1 MRAELRHARYGYLLA
16 LHLLL
21 LCATGWTPSEVAAV
35 LFCSRSGVYR
45 IVWTYR
51 ARTLTADEGS
61 ERVIQQRR
69 LRLLTPSLKR
79 SVLAL
84 LKTAPR
90 ALGWCRTR
98 WSCATL
104 AGELQ
109 VRRGMAVSAETM
121 RHWLH
126 ELGWEWKR
134 AKVAAKDEDPERV
147 TKLARIRLAFEQLRA
162 GTVLFFADELDI
174 NLLPKVG
181 YQWMPKG
188 EQVAVMTPGT
198 NEKRYLA
205 GALELTTGAITH
217 CVWYRKQT
225 ALFLDL
231 LETLDRTHPAPRFTH
246 LTVVA
251 DNAKIH
257 KAAKVQHWLAAHPRF
272 AVLYLPTYCPRA
284 NPIER
289 AVGDVHDKC
298 TRNHTR
304 KRIWHLVQDVKQHLR
319 VNGSW
324 RYARSDSSYTPE
336 VRAAVEALHA
346 KANSLD
352 ALSQLAAWVY
362 ECRVVRFRSINSRNC
377 PHGQYSCNDRP
388 SNFEQN

>member
-1 MRAELRHARYGYLLA
+1 VPRPTIVEIPLEEQARMRAELRRARYGYLLA

-21 LCATGWTPSEVAAV
+21 LCAAGRTPSEVAAV
-35 LFCSRSGVYR
+35 LFCSRSSVYR
-45 IVWTYR
+45 IVRAYR
-51 ARTLTADEGS
+51 AGTLTFDEAT
-61 ERVIQQRR
+61 EQATQQRR

-79 SVLAL
+79 SVQAL

-90 ALGWCRTR
+90 ASGWCRTR

-104 AGELQ
+104 AVEVQ
-109 VRRGMAVSAETM
+109 VRRGIQVSVETM

-134 AKVAAKDEDPERV
+134 AKLAAKDDDPQRV
-147 TKLARIRLAFEQLRA
+147 EKLARIRLAFEQLRA
-162 GTVLFFADELDI
+162 GAALFFADELDI

-188 EQVAVMTPGT
+188 DQVEVMTPGT

-205 GALELTTGAITH
+205 GALDLTTGTLTQ

-225 ALFLDL
+225 GLFLDL
-231 LETLDRTHPAPRFTH
+231 LETLDRAYPAPRFSH

-257 KAAKVQHWLAAHPRF
+257 HAVKVENWLAAHPRF
-272 AVLYLPTYCPRA
+272 ELLYLPTYCPRA

-289 AVGDVHDKC
+289 AFGDVHDKC

-304 KRIWHLVQDVKQHLR
+304 KRMWHLVQDVKRHLLT
-319 VNGSW
+319 NGPW
-324 RYARSDSSYTPE
+324 PYALSDLYYTPE
-336 VRAAVEALHA
+336 VTEAVEALQVA
-346 KANSLD
+346 DSSLA
-352 ALSQLAAWVY
+352 ALSQLAA
-362 ECRVVRFRSINSRNC
+362 
-377 PHGQYSCNDRP
+377 
-388 SNFEQN
+388 

>member
-1 MRAELRHARYGYLLA
+1 MPRTTIVEISPTEQARMRAELRRARYGYLLA

-21 LCATGWTPSEVAAV
+21 LCATGRTPSEVAAV
-35 LFCSRSGVYR
+35 LFCSRSSVYR
-45 IVWTYR
+45 IVRAYR
-51 ARTLTADEGS
+51 AGTLTFEEATEQAT
-61 ERVIQQRR
+61 QQRR
-69 LRLLTPSLKR
+69 LRVLTPSLKR
-79 SVLAL
+79 SVHAL

-90 ALGWCRTR
+90 AYGWCRTR

-104 AGELQ
+104 AVEVQ
-109 VRRGMAVSAETM
+109 VRRGIAVSAETM

-134 AKVAAKDEDPERV
+134 AKVAAKDDDPQRV
-147 TKLARIRLAFEQLRA
+147 EKLARIRLAFEQLRA
-162 GTVLFFADELDI
+162 GAALFFADELDI

-188 EQVAVMTPGT
+188 EQVEVLTPGT

-205 GALELTTGAITH
+205 GALDLTTGTITH

-225 ALFLDL
+225 GLFLDL
-231 LETLDRTHPAPRFTH
+231 LATLDRTYPAPHFSH

-257 KAAKVQHWLAAHPRF
+257 HAHKVEQWLAAHPRF
-272 AVLYLPTYCPRA
+272 QLLYLPTYCPRA

-289 AVGDVHDKC
+289 AFGDVHDKC

-304 KRIWHLVQDVKQHLR
+304 KRMWHLVQDVKQHLR
-319 VNGSW
+319 GNGPW
-324 RYARSDSSYTPE
+324 PYALSALYYTPE
-336 VRAAVEALHA
+336 VTAAV
-346 KANSLD
+346 D
-352 ALSQLAAWVY
+352 ALQTGDTSLAARSQLAA
-362 ECRVVRFRSINSRNC
+362 
-377 PHGQYSCNDRP
+377 
-388 SNFEQN
+388 